1 MRRAPP
7 KSLPGLAE
15 PGQKPVRPKD
25 SGSLII
31 LRRSGD
37 GLDVLMG
44 RRGKKAVFGG
54 VFVFPGGKVDAADRS
69 VGFASDLAP
78 DVLTR
83 ISKDQRRAR
92 GFSVAAV
99 RETFEETG
107 LLLAGPADVGSTR
120 HETWMDFAARGVAPD
135 LGKLGY
141 VGHAITPSKRKARF
155 NARFFFA
162 WADQMSGE
170 LGGSGELAD
179 LDFFPLQ
186 EALKLP
192 LVDVTEFMLLEIQ
205 RRNEEN
211 LRPRETY
218 PFFSY
223 RTDSPYIRYS

>member
-7 KSLPGLAE
+7 KSLPSLAE
-15 PGQKPVRPKD
+15 PGQKIVRPKD
-25 SGSLII
+25 SGSLIV
-31 LRRSGD
+31 LRRQGD

-44 RRGKKAVFGG
+44 RRARKAVFGG
-54 VFVFPGGKVDAADRS
+54 VYVFPGGKVDAADRS

-78 DVLTR
+78 DVLAR
-83 ISKDQRRAR
+83 ISKDERRAR

-107 LLLAGPADVGSTR
+107 LLLAGAADVGVTN
-120 HETWMDFAARGVAPD
+120 HETWKDFAERGIAPD

-141 VGHAITPSKRKARF
+141 VGQAITPAKRKARF

-162 WADQMSGE
+162 WAEDMTGDI
-170 LGGSGELAD
+170 GGSGELSD
-179 LDFFPLQ
+179 LDYFPLA

-192 LVDVTEFMLLEIQ
+192 LVDVTEFMLLEVQ
-205 RRNEEN
+205 RRYAEN
-211 LRPRETY
+211 MVPKEAY

-223 RTDSPYIRYS
+223 RTDAPYIRYS

>member
-1 MRRAPP
+1 M
-7 KSLPGLAE
+7 
-15 PGQKPVRPKD
+15 
-25 SGSLII
+25 
-31 LRRSGD
+31 LRRQGE
-37 GLDVLMG
+37 GLEVLMG
-44 RRGKKAVFGG
+44 RRARKAVFGG

-107 LLLAGPADVGSTR
+107 LLLAGPADIGSTK
-120 HETWMDFAARGVAPD
+120 HETWMDFAARGLAPD

-162 WADQMSGE
+162 WAEEMSGE
-170 LGGSGELAD
+170 LGSSGELSD
-179 LDFFPLQ
+179 LDFFPLS

-192 LVDVTEFMLLEIQ
+192 LVDVTEFMLLEVQ
-205 RRNEEN
+205 RRHVEN
-211 LRPRETY
+211 LAPREKY

-223 RTDSPYIRYS
+223 RTESPYIRYS

>member
-1 MRRAPP
+1 
-7 KSLPGLAE
+7 
-15 PGQKPVRPKD
+15 
-25 SGSLII
+25 
-31 LRRSGD
+31 
-37 GLDVLMG
+37 MG

-69 VGFASDLAP
+69 VGVASDLAP
-78 DVLTR
+78 ELLTR

-92 GFSVAAV
+92 AFSVAAV

-107 LLLAGPADVGSTR
+107 LLLAGPADIGSTR
-120 HETWMDFAARGVAPD
+120 HETWLDFAARGIAPD
-135 LGKLGY
+135 LAKLGY

-162 WADQMSGE
+162 WAEHMSGE

-179 LDFFPLQ
+179 LDFFPLH

-205 RRNEEN
+205 RRNKEK

-223 RTDSPYIRYS
+223 RTESPYIRYS

>member
-7 KSLPGLAE
+7 KSLPSLAE

-25 SGSLII
+25 SGSLIV
-31 LRRSGD
+31 LQRQGD
-37 GLDVLMG
+37 DLNVLMG
-44 RRGKKAVFGG
+44 RRAKKAVFGG
-54 VFVFPGGKVDAADRS
+54 VYVFPGGKVDAADRS

-107 LLLAGPADVGSTR
+107 LLLAGPADVGATK
-120 HETWMDFAARGVAPD
+120 HETWTDFAERGVAPD

-162 WADQMSGE
+162 WADDMTGDI
-170 LGGSGELAD
+170 GGSGELSD
-179 LDFFPLQ
+179 LDFFPLA

-192 LVDVTEFMLLEIQ
+192 LVDVTEFMLLEVQ
-205 RRNEEN
+205 RRYAEN
-211 LRPRETY
+211 LAPREKY

-223 RTDSPYIRYS
+223 RTDAPYIRYS

>member
-1 MRRAPP
+1 M
-7 KSLPGLAE
+7 
-15 PGQKPVRPKD
+15 
-25 SGSLII
+25 
-31 LRRSGD
+31 LRRQAG

-44 RRGKKAVFGG
+44 RRARKAVFGG
-54 VFVFPGGKVDAADRS
+54 VYVFPGGKVDAADRS

-78 DVLTR
+78 DVLAR

-107 LLLAGPADVGSTR
+107 LLLAGEADVGATR
-120 HETWMDFAARGVAPD
+120 HETWMDFAERGIAPD

-141 VGHAITPSKRKARF
+141 VGHAITPAKRKARF

-162 WADQMSGE
+162 WADDMSGE
-170 LGGSGELAD
+170 LGGSGELSD
-179 LDFFPLQ
+179 LDFFPLS

-192 LVDVTEFMLLEIQ
+192 LVDVTEFMLLEVQ
-205 RRNEEN
+205 RRHAEDLAPQEK
-211 LRPRETY
+211 Y

-223 RTDSPYIRYS
+223 RTESPYIRYS

>member
-7 KSLPGLAE
+7 KSLPSLAD

-25 SGSLII
+25 SGSLIV
-31 LRRSGD
+31 LRHQGE
-37 GLDVLMG
+37 GLEVLMG
-44 RRGKKAVFGG
+44 RRARKAVFGG
-54 VFVFPGGKVDAADRS
+54 VFVFPGGKVDPADRS

-78 DVLTR
+78 EVLAR
-83 ISKDQRRAR
+83 ISKDRRRAR

-107 LLLAGPADVGSTR
+107 LLLAGAADVGATR
-120 HETWMDFAARGVAPD
+120 HETWMDFAKRGIAPD

-141 VGHAITPSKRKARF
+141 VGHAITPAKRKARF

-162 WADQMSGE
+162 WADDMSGE
-170 LGGSGELAD
+170 LGGSGELSD
-179 LDFFPLQ
+179 LDFFPLS

-192 LVDVTEFMLLEIQ
+192 LVDVTEFMLLEVQ
-205 RRNEEN
+205 RRHAEN
-211 LRPRETY
+211 LAPREKY

>member
-1 MRRAPP
+1 M
-7 KSLPGLAE
+7 
-15 PGQKPVRPKD
+15 
-25 SGSLII
+25 
-31 LRRSGD
+31 LRRQGE
-37 GLDVLMG
+37 GLEVLMG
-44 RRGKKAVFGG
+44 RRARKAVFGG

-69 VGFASDLAP
+69 VGVASDLAP

-107 LLLAGPADVGSTR
+107 LLLAGPADVGSTK
-120 HETWMDFAARGVAPD
+120 HETWMDFAARGIAPD

-155 NARFFFA
+155 NAQFFFA
-162 WADQMSGE
+162 WAEEMSGE
-170 LGGSGELAD
+170 LGGSGELSD
-179 LDFFPLQ
+179 LDFFPLS

-192 LVDVTEFMLLEIQ
+192 LVDVTEFMLLEVQ
-205 RRNEEN
+205 RRHGEN
-211 LRPRETY
+211 LAPREKY

>member
-7 KSLPGLAE
+7 KSLPSLVE

-25 SGSLII
+25 SGTLIV
-31 LRRSGD
+31 LRRQGE
-37 GLDVLMG
+37 GLEVLMG
-44 RRGKKAVFGG
+44 WRARKAVFGG

-69 VGFASDLAP
+69 VGVASDLAP

-107 LLLAGPADVGSTR
+107 LLLAGPADVGSTK
-120 HETWMDFAARGVAPD
+120 HETWMDFAARGIAPD
-135 LGKLGY
+135 
-141 VGHAITPSKRKARF
+141 
-155 NARFFFA
+155 
-162 WADQMSGE
+162 
-170 LGGSGELAD
+170 
-179 LDFFPLQ
+179 
-186 EALKLP
+186 LP
-192 LVDVTEFMLLEIQ
+192 LVDVTEFMLLEVQ
-205 RRNEEN
+205 RRHGEN
-211 LRPRETY
+211 LAPREKY

>member
-1 MRRAPP
+1 M
-7 KSLPGLAE
+7 
-15 PGQKPVRPKD
+15 
-25 SGSLII
+25 
-31 LRRSGD
+31 LRRQGE
-37 GLDVLMG
+37 GLEVLMG
-44 RRGKKAVFGG
+44 RRARKAVFGG

-69 VGFASDLAP
+69 VGVASDLAP

-107 LLLAGPADVGSTR
+107 LLLAGPADIGSTK
-120 HETWMDFAARGVAPD
+120 HETWMDFAARGLAPD

-162 WADQMSGE
+162 WAEEMSGE
-170 LGGSGELAD
+170 LGGSGELSD
-179 LDFFPLQ
+179 LDFFPLS

-192 LVDVTEFMLLEIQ
+192 LVDVTEFMLLEVQ
-205 RRNEEN
+205 RRHVEN
-211 LRPRETY
+211 LAPREKY

-223 RTDSPYIRYS
+223 RTESPYIRYS

>member
-1 MRRAPP
+1 M
-7 KSLPGLAE
+7 
-15 PGQKPVRPKD
+15 
-25 SGSLII
+25 
-31 LRRSGD
+31 LRRQGE
-37 GLDVLMG
+37 GLEVLMG
-44 RRGKKAVFGG
+44 RRARKAVFGG

-107 LLLAGPADVGSTR
+107 LLLAGPADIGSTK
-120 HETWMDFAARGVAPD
+120 HETWMDFAARGLAPD

-162 WADQMSGE
+162 WAEEMSGE
-170 LGGSGELAD
+170 LGGSGELSD
-179 LDFFPLQ
+179 LDFFPLS

-192 LVDVTEFMLLEIQ
+192 LVDVTEFMLLEVQ
-205 RRNEEN
+205 RRHVEN
-211 LRPRETY
+211 LAPREKY

-223 RTDSPYIRYS
+223 RTESPYIRYS